1 MGLAIRTGIFIAG
14 KVAITIFYGLI
25 LLPVLILPKLL
36 RHRIMISWC
45 TAIIFWLRITCGVRY
60 EISGL
65 ENIGKTF
72 GAKVIL
78 SKHQSAWETFML
90 QTLMFPVATILKKEL
105 LNIPIFGWGL
115 RSLQPIAIDRSNPR
129 AALKLVKAGCI
140 DRLNKNVNILLF
152 PEGTRTPRGERGK
165 YARSGAD
172 IAIAAGVDVI
182 PVAVDA
188 GKCWPSK
195 TLLKQPGVI
204 HVVIGAPISSA
215 NKDSKTL
222 ITEVETW
229 IEEQMHRID
238 PEAYASCGN

>member
-1 MGLAIRTGIFIAG
+1 MGMVIRTGLFIAG
-14 KVAITIFYGLI
+14 KFIFTAFYGLI
-25 LLPVLILPKLL
+25 LLPILILPKLL
-36 RHRIMISWC
+36 RHRIIISWC
-45 TAIIFWLRITCGVRY
+45 ALVVFWLRITCGVRY
-60 EISGL
+60 EIKGL
-65 ENIGKTF
+65 ENLSKTP

-78 SKHQSAWETFML
+78 SKHQSAWETFKL
-90 QTLMFPVATILKKEL
+90 QTLMFPAATILKKEL

-129 AALKLVKAGCI
+129 TALKLVKAGSI
-140 DRLNKNVNILLF
+140 ERLNNNVNVLLF

-188 GKCWPSK
+188 GKCWPSN
-195 TLLKQPGVI
+195 TQLKQPGLI
-204 HVVIGAPISSA
+204 HVVIGEPITSTGK
-215 NKDSKTL
+215 NSKTL

-229 IEEQMHRID
+229 IEAQMHRID
-238 PEAYASCGN
+238 PEAYAPCGD